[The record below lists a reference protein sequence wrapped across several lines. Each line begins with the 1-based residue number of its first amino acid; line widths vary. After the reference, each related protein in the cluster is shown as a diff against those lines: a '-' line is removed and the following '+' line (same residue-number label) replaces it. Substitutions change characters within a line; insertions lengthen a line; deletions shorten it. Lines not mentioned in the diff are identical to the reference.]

1 MSAVLNDTRQHPSS
15 EFIAGVRE
23 RYPVEPEIDR
33 VLTRKMQGRSGAVF
47 ENIPLR
53 QMEEATKALIGKY
66 YQGDFSVMNVRW
78 LSGGASKIQMAFD
91 FVSAEKNDQFEAGV
105 VTPMV
110 VRMEPAE
117 SVVETSRKRE
127 FELLSLLKNKLP
139 IPDCF
144 WLDAEAEFYPYP
156 AMVYAFANGVVKPS
170 TVASKQVTGIGI
182 NFGPERREK
191 LADQFVRHL
200 ATLHTL
206 PVFEEGVLPSFEKP
220 VVGTNSSVIKQI
232 NWWRRVW
239 EEDRGADIPLLE
251 VAYQWLVAN
260 APSIETPSL
269 VHGDYRSGNF
279 LFDET
284 SLDIT
289 AFLDWE
295 LALVG
300 DRHQDLA
307 WSTYK
312 LFGHVAEDD
321 KTHLVCGLLSEQE
334 FFRRYEDYS
343 GLSVDKERLLYYR
356 VLCNFMSVVHSLG
369 TAYRAAKGGKTHQ
382 DIVITTFSKIGYMLL
397 EQLREY
403 MEELTDAA

>member
-1 MSAVLNDTRQHPSS
+1 MPAVARHCQ
-15 EFIAGVRE
+15 
-23 RYPVEPEIDR
+23 PVP
-33 VLTRKMQGRSGAVF
+33 
-47 ENIPLR
+47 
-53 QMEEATKALIGKY
+53 
-66 YQGDFSVMNVRW
+66 
-78 LSGGASKIQMAFD
+78 
-91 FVSAEKNDQFEAGV
+91 
-105 VTPMV
+105 VTPT
-110 VRMEPAE
+110 RLSISHFYLLYSTTYFPANR
-117 SVVETSRKRE
+117 VETSRKRE
-127 FELLSLLKNKLP
+127 FELLSLLKNK
-139 IPDCF
+139 IPVPSCF

-156 AMVYAFANGVVKPS
+156 ALVYEFATGVVKPS
-170 TVASKQVTGIGI
+170 TVTSKQVTGIGI

-206 PVFEEGVLPSFEKP
+206 PTLTETTLPSFEKP
-220 VVGTNSSVIKQI
+220 VVGSNNSVIKQI

-239 EEDRGADIPLLE
+239 EEDRGTDIPLLE
-251 VAYQWLVAN
+251 VAYQWLVKN
-260 APSIETPSL
+260 APPIETPSL

-295 LALVG
+295 LALIG

-312 LFGHVAEDD
+312 LFGHVAEDE
-321 KTHLVCGLLSEQE
+321 KTQLICGLMSEEE
-334 FFRRYEDYS
+334 FFRRYEEYS
-343 GLSVDKERLLYYR
+343 GLSIDKERLLYYR

-369 TAYRAAKGGKTHQ
+369 TAYRAAKGAKTHQ

-403 MEELTDAA
+403 MEELIDAA